1 MLTHI
6 TIDNFVLIDHVAIDL
21 IAGLTII
28 TGETGAGKSI
38 IMDALELALGSRI
51 EGQVVRQ
58 GAERSDVTVC
68 FDITHNTDARA
79 WLASND
85 IEAQEEC
92 IIRRT
97 INTDGRSRA
106 TINGIPMTL
115 QHIRDLT
122 NYLITVHGQHQH
134 QALVT
139 RQYQRKLLD
148 ESANNFALCEKV
160 AALHQQW
167 QTTQNKLTELN
178 GSQHDNSAEIELLE
192 YQIAELDELT
202 LQEGEYALLDQE
214 HHQLS
219 HVDDQIQRLNF
230 ALQLLSQNDDGAIV
244 DRLFSIERELQ
255 SQQHHLPELT
265 DLMTMISNATILVQE
280 SAAALQRLLD
290 RLEPNPVR
298 LQELET
304 RITLIHRLARK
315 HHVEPHALHSLHAEL
330 QSQLYQLRNADSL
343 ILQLREQ
350 LADIT
355 RDYAAA
361 AKKLSV
367 NRQSAAKPLSK
378 NITQQLQ
385 HLSLTGATLAI
396 NVTTNTESPP
406 TQHGQDTI
414 EFLFSANPGQNLAPL
429 SKVASGGEISRIGLA
444 IHVVTVTHAN
454 GPTLVFDEVDVGI
467 GGPTAAI
474 VGRLLRQL
482 GLQTQILCITHLPQ
496 VAANGHQHWHV
507 SKHTHNKTTTT
518 HIECLNAETRAKEL
532 ARMLGGIDLTDE
544 PIANAKALL
553 AACAENLEDPS

>member
-6 TIDNFVLIDHVAIDL
+6 TIDNFVLIDHVDIDL
-21 IAGLTII
+21 SEGLTII

-58 GAERSDVTVC
+58 GSDRSDITVC
-68 FDITHNTDARA
+68 FDITQNADAGA
-79 WLASND
+79 WLAQHEID
-85 IEAQEEC
+85 AAEEC

-97 INTDGRSRA
+97 ISTDGRSRA

-122 NYLITVHGQHQH
+122 NFLITVHGQHQH

-148 ESANNFALCEKV
+148 ESANNFSLCEKV
-160 AALHQQW
+160 AALHQEW
-167 QTTQNKLTELN
+167 QATQNKLNALTH
-178 GSQHDNSAEIELLE
+178 SQHDNSAEIELLD
-192 YQIAELDELT
+192 YQIAELDELS
-202 LQEGEYALLDQE
+202 LQEGEYELLDQE
-214 HHQLS
+214 LHQLS
-219 HVDDQIQRLNF
+219 HVDDQIQHLNF
-230 ALQLLSQNDDGAIV
+230 SLQVLNQNEDGAIA
-244 DRLFSIERELQ
+244 DRLFCVERELQ
-255 SQQHHLPELT
+255 SQQQHLPELT
-265 DLMTMISNATILVQE
+265 DLITMINNATMLVQE
-280 SAAALQRLLD
+280 SAVVLQRLLD

-315 HHVEPHALHSLHAEL
+315 HHVDPHALHTTHAEL
-330 QSQLYQLRNADSL
+330 KNQVYQLRNADTL

-350 LADIT
+350 LANIK
-355 RDYAAA
+355 RDYSTA
-361 AKKLSV
+361 AKKLTTH
-367 NRQSAAKPLSK
+367 RQNAAKPLSK

-385 HLSLTGATLAI
+385 LLSLTGATLVI
-396 NVTTNTESPP
+396 NVTANPESPP

-444 IHVVTVTHAN
+444 IHVVTVTSAN

-496 VAANGHQHWHV
+496 VAANGHHHWHV
-507 SKHTHNKTTTT
+507 SKQSHKNITTT
-518 HIECLNAETRAKEL
+518 HIECLNAENRAKEL

-553 AACAENLEDPS
+553 AACAE